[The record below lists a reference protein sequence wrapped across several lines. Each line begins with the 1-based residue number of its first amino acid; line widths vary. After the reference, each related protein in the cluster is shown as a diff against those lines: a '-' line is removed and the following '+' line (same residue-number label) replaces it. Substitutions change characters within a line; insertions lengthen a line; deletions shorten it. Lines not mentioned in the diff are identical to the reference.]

1 MFCGRVD
8 CDIHMVSFLQVRI
21 RQLTEALQ
29 KSIPFFLF
37 GRMAL
42 ENLQVCMQEMDN
54 DTRHVQR
61 LPWPWLEAPQVAT
74 PFLRVAASV
83 GSPLMNAKVQAHA

>member
-1 MFCGRVD
+1 
-8 CDIHMVSFLQVRI
+8 
-21 RQLTEALQ
+21 
-29 KSIPFFLF
+29 
-37 GRMAL
+37 
-42 ENLQVCMQEMDN
+42 MQEMDN

-74 PFLRVAASV
+74 PFLRVAVSV